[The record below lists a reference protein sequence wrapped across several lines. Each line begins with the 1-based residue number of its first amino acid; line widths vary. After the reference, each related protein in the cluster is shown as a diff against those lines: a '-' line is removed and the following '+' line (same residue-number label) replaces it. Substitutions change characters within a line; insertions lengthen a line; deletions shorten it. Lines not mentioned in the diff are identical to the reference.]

1 METGQM
7 TAQEQ
12 GTRPNYLSKEES
24 FMYDREKRFAMEET
38 MNAARIE
45 YTEKGVMNLA
55 ARRCDVVA
63 ISVSGAILAIN
74 VNFALPKQFYLDVPD
89 AKISRVGCTIM
100 RINANNTI
108 EVRFLSLMS
117 ERDLD
122 RVFVYSTHPK
132 HRNRVLD
139 IRA

>member
-1 METGQM
+1 MDTHTQAGK
-7 TAQEQ
+7 AS
-12 GTRPNYLSKEES
+12 YLSKEES

-45 YTEKGVMNLA
+45 FTEKGVMNLA

-63 ISVSGAILAIN
+63 ISMSGAILAIN
-74 VNFALPKQFYLDVPD
+74 TKFTLPQQFYLDIPD
-89 AKISRVGCTIM
+89 AKIARVGCVLM
-100 RINANNTI
+100 RVNANNTV

-117 ERDLD
+117 QRDLD

-132 HRNRVLD
+132 HRNRTLD
-139 IRA
+139 LHA

>member
-1 METGQM
+1 MEP
-7 TAQEQ
+7 
-12 GTRPNYLSKEES
+12 GTSPKPNYLSKEES

-45 YTEKGVMNLA
+45 YTEKVVMNLA
-55 ARRCDVVA
+55 ARRCDLVA
-63 ISVSGAILAIN
+63 ISKSGAILAIN
-74 VNFALPKQFYLDVPD
+74 TKFNLPKQFYLDVPD
-89 AKISRVGCTIM
+89 AKVNRVGCTLM
-100 RINANNTI
+100 RVNANNTV

-117 ERDLD
+117 DRDLD
-122 RVFVYSTHPK
+122 RIFVYSTHPK